1 MPIQSGDVKLLKS
14 AVMADVPEG
23 GGAPTGMVI
32 EDGISNSIFPDISEL
47 DRAGGRV
54 SLRKSFVAIQT
65 DDTDTYFGGNVIV
78 AEPPEDPRVSVTL
91 FPAASTFERRA
102 DATIRIEAYLTKGG
116 EYPGFLYENHIAGQR
131 LIQLFQRPETP
142 LPAVGQSLV
151 IVQGED
157 TPSEKAQYV
166 RVTAVTSVVR
176 KFYWG
181 ETGQSADY
189 EARVVTCEISDAL
202 RTNFS
207 GSPASRTFGRAS
219 SGSRVRETIVAD
231 AGLYSGVVPLT
242 RAAALGDYTLKG
254 ASIYTQLVPS
264 AQTETPIVNAQAS
277 GQSNALIDASN
288 GSLSL
293 TTSVPFDPS
302 TNVYL
307 GSPVLPGTLAIQY
320 AGGSFTD
327 SGGIVFYN
335 ANPVGTIQYAS
346 GTIAW
351 SSAMTSYSGTKT
363 VTFKAAGA
371 PVKLADT
378 AAIAVD
384 ESSRSY
390 NYVLTIDPPPA
401 PGTVKVSYLAQGRW
415 YDLTDNGAGSLSGT
429 DVAFGAGTVSYS
441 SGTVAVTLGAL
452 PDMDSSVLFYWGAT
466 VNHFNR
472 AALASPSVRFA
483 LSLGQ
488 AGVTPGSLTLSW
500 NDGSPRTASD
510 DGMGKIT
517 GSATGTIRYQDGT
530 LELIPSALPAGG
542 QAFEASFTY
551 GPPETQDFPAP
562 LRNGDGTVSLL
573 LAAGNVLPGTVELT
587 WNLLIEDY
595 AAISLVPQEMLL
607 VPNRVDPYKTV
618 RDDGLGMLKDSQG
631 VVFGSIDYAAGAIT
645 FTADT
650 TVQIPFPRYSVTQ
663 IGTTMVMT
671 APGFGRLEPVYRN
684 TFSGFEYKPA
694 AAFMPY
700 DETGLAKV
708 QYRTAS
714 SSTTAAVTLTLS
726 ELAVDLTPGFAETI
740 VPGSVNFHLGGKRYF
755 DRNGRLYV
763 DLDLRTDA
771 ATLAGSLDYDSGVAT
786 LSHWVPAQA
795 NSLVM
800 RSLLTSLDGQPV
812 DEVVFR
818 IPVVPVRPGSVQMLA
833 TTLNGAQVNVTA
845 DTSGLLTG
853 TNVTGQVDYETG
865 IVRARFGRRVTAA
878 GNEAEV
884 WYDPQAV
891 DAEGKIFRP
900 YPVFADSIRYNA
912 VSFSYLPLDASLLGI
927 DPVRLPSDGR
937 VPVFRPGGFGVVGH
951 TGRLTSSV
959 SNGQIVSCGRVRLSR
974 VRVVGNDKVVIH
986 AGYTADL
993 EAGTVTFTDTSGYA
1007 QPVTIEHRV
1016 EDMGVIRDVQI
1027 NGDITFTRAL
1037 THDYP
1042 LTDPPTSFM
1051 SSALVAG
1058 DLFARVPVIFDQATW
1073 NGAWKDVQE
1082 GSAATATFNATQYP
1096 ITVTNR
1102 GAITERWVVRFTN
1115 TVNFEVI
1122 GENVGVIATGEVS
1135 TTCAPT
1141 NPATGVPYFQIP
1153 ALGWGNGWATGNVL
1167 RFNTIGAQFPVW
1179 VVRTVQ
1185 QGPETVAH
1193 DDFTLLIR
1201 GDVDTP

>member
-23 GGAPTGMVI
+23 GGAPTGTVI
-32 EDGISNSIFPDISEL
+32 EDGVSNSIFPDISEL

-54 SLRKSFVAIQT
+54 SLRKTFVAIQT

-91 FPAASTFERRA
+91 FPATSTFERRA

-131 LIQLFQRPETP
+131 LIQIFQRPETP

-151 IVQGED
+151 IVQDEN
-157 TPSEKAQYV
+157 TSTERAQYV

-176 KFYWG
+176 KYYG
-181 ETGQSADY
+181 ESNLTGDY

-202 RTNFS
+202 RTNFT
-207 GSPASRTFGRAS
+207 GSPASRTFARAIT
-219 SGSRVRETIVAD
+219 GSRIRETIVAD
-231 AGLYSGVVPLT
+231 AGLYSSVVPLT
-242 RAAALGDYTLKG
+242 RSASLGEYTLKG

-264 AQTETPIVNAQAS
+264 AQTETPIVSAQAG

-288 GSLSL
+288 GSVSFS
-293 TTSVPFDPS
+293 TSVPFNPS
-302 TNVYL
+302 TNLYL
-307 GSPVLPGTLAIQY
+307 GSPVLPGTLSIQY
-320 AGGSFTD
+320 SGGSFTD

-335 ANPVGTIQYAS
+335 ANPVGTIAYAS

-351 SSAMTSYSGTKT
+351 VSSMTSYIGTKT

-378 AAIAVD
+378 AAIAVN

-429 DVAFGAGTVSYS
+429 DVAFGAGTVSYG

-452 PDMDSSVLFYWGAT
+452 PDMDSAVLFYWGAT
-466 VNHFNR
+466 VNHYNR
-472 AALASPSVRFA
+472 AALVSPAVRIP

-488 AGVTPGSLTLSW
+488 TGITPGSLTLTW
-500 NDGSPRTASD
+500 NDGSARTASD
-510 DGMGKIT
+510 NGQGEMT
-517 GSATGTIRYQDGT
+517 GDASGTIRYQDGT
-530 LELIPSALPAGG
+530 LELIPAQLPAGG
-542 QAFEASFTY
+542 QSFEASFTF
-551 GPPETQDFPAP
+551 GTPDLQAFSAP
-562 LRNGDGTVSLL
+562 LRNTDGTVTLL

-587 WNLLIEDY
+587 WNLLIEEY
-595 AAISLVPQEMLL
+595 GNFSTVPMEMVIDPVR
-607 VPNRVDPYKTV
+607 VPEHKTV
-618 RDDGLGMLKDSQG
+618 RDDGLGALKDSQG
-631 VVFGSIDYAAGAIT
+631 IVFGSVDYATGAIT
-645 FTADT
+645 FTPET
-650 TVQIPFPRYSVTQ
+650 TVQIPWPRYSVYEL
-663 IGTTMVMT
+663 
-671 APGFGRLEPVYRN
+671 GFDLFETISKPVYRN
-684 TFSGFEYKPA
+684 VFRGFGYVSA
-694 AAFMPY
+694 GAFMPY
-700 DETGLAKV
+700 DETGLAQV
-708 QYRTAS
+708 QYRTVS
-714 SSTTAAVTLTLS
+714 SNNTAVLTLTISDLS
-726 ELAVDLTPGFAETI
+726 VDLTPDFAETL
-740 VPGSVNFHLGGKRYF
+740 VPGSINFQLGDKRYF

-763 DLDLRTDA
+763 DLDPGTDA

-786 LSHWVPAQA
+786 LTHWVPGQS
-795 NSLVM
+795 NSLEA
-800 RSLLTSLDGQPV
+800 RSLLTTLDGQPV

-818 IPVVPVRPGSVQMLA
+818 IPVVPVRPGSLQLMA
-833 TTLNGAQVNVTA
+833 TPLNGAPINVSA
-845 DTSGLLTG
+845 DTSGAISATYVSG
-853 TNVTGQVDYETG
+853 RIDYETG
-865 IVRARFGRRVTAA
+865 IVRARFGRLVSAE
-878 GNEAEV
+878 GNEAEI

-891 DAEGKIFRP
+891 DADGNIFRP

-912 VSFSYLPLDASLLGI
+912 VSFSYLPLDASILGI

-951 TGRLTSSV
+951 TGRLTASV
-959 SNGQIVSCGRVRLSR
+959 SNGQVVSCGRVRLSR
-974 VRVVGNDKVVIH
+974 VRVLGQDGAVIH
-986 AGYTADL
+986 TGYSVDL
-993 EAGTVTFTDTSGYA
+993 EAGTVSFTDTSGYA

-1016 EDMGVIRDVQI
+1016 EDMAVIRDVQI

-1042 LTDPPTSFM
+1042 LTDPPTSFV
-1051 SSALVAG
+1051 SSALIAG

-1082 GSAATATFNATQYP
+1082 GSAATATFNQTQYP

-1115 TVNFEVI
+1115 TVSFEVI

-1153 ALGWGNGWATGNVL
+1153 ALGWGNGWAAGNVL

-1185 QGPETVAH
+1185 QGPESVAH
-1193 DDFTLLIR
+1193 DAFTLLIR

>member
-23 GGAPTGMVI
+23 GGAPTGLVI
-32 EDGISNSIFPDISEL
+32 EDGVSNSIFPDISEL

-54 SLRKSFVAIQT
+54 SLRKTFVAIQT
-65 DDTDTYFGGNVIV
+65 DDRDVYFGGNVIV
-78 AEPPEDPRVSVTL
+78 AEPPEDQRVSVTL
-91 FPAASTFERRA
+91 FPAANTFERRS

-131 LIQLFQRPETP
+131 LIQIFQRPETP

-151 IVQGED
+151 IVQAED
-157 TPSEKAQYV
+157 SASEKAQYV

-176 KFYWG
+176 KFYG
-181 ETGQSADY
+181 EINQVGDY

-202 RTNFS
+202 RTNFT
-207 GSPASRTFGRAS
+207 GSPSSRTFARSS
-219 SGSRVRETIVAD
+219 SGSRIRETIVAD

-242 RAAALGDYTLKG
+242 RAASLGDYTLKG

-288 GSLSL
+288 GSVSL
-293 TTSVPFDPS
+293 ATSVPFDPS
-302 TNVYL
+302 TNLYL
-307 GSPVLPGTLAIQY
+307 GSPVLPGTLSIQHS
-320 AGGSFTD
+320 GGSFTD

-335 ANPVGTIQYAS
+335 ANPVGTIAYAS

-351 SSAMTSYSGTKT
+351 ASSMTSYGGTKT

-378 AAIAVD
+378 AAIAVN

-452 PDMDSSVLFYWGAT
+452 PDMDSAVLFYWGAT
-466 VNHFNR
+466 VNHLNR
-472 AALASPSVRFA
+472 AALASPSVRIPLA
-483 LSLGQ
+483 LGQ
-488 AGVTPGSLTLSW
+488 SGITPGSLTLSW
-500 NDGSPRTASD
+500 NDGSPRSATD
-510 DGMGKIT
+510 NGNGQIT

-530 LELIPSALPAGG
+530 LELIPAQLPAGG
-542 QAFEASFTY
+542 QVFEASFTY
-551 GPPETQDFPAP
+551 GPPDVQDFPAP
-562 LRNGDGTVSLL
+562 LRNANGTVSLV
-573 LAAGNVLPGTVELT
+573 LAEGNVLPGTVELT

-595 AAISLVPQEMLL
+595 DAISTVPMEM
-607 VPNRVDPYKTV
+607 VIFPARVDPYKTV
-618 RDDGLGMLKDSQG
+618 RDDGLGALKDSNG
-631 VVFGSIDYAAGAIT
+631 VVFGSIDYATGAIT
-645 FTADT
+645 FTPDS
-650 TVQIPFPRYSVTQ
+650 TVQIPWPRYDVVQ
-663 IGTTMVMT
+663 L
-671 APGFGRLEPVYRN
+671 GFDSAGADRKPVYRN
-684 TFSGFEYKPA
+684 TFRGFDYLPA
-694 AAFMPY
+694 AAFMPI

-708 QYRTAS
+708 QYRTVS
-714 SSTTAAVTLTLS
+714 SNTTAQASLS
-726 ELAVDLTPGFAETI
+726 ISGLMVDLTPGFAETL
-740 VPGSVNFHLGGKRYF
+740 VPGSINFQLGGKRYF

-786 LSHWVPAQA
+786 LSHWVPGQS
-795 NSLVM
+795 NSLVA
-800 RSLLTSLDGQPV
+800 RSLLTTLDGQPV

-818 IPVVPVRPGSVQMLA
+818 IPVVPVRPGSLQLLA
-833 TTLNGAQVNVTA
+833 TTLTGAPVNVSA
-845 DTSGLLTG
+845 DTSGAISG
-853 TNVTGQVDYETG
+853 TNVSGQIDYETG
-865 IVRARFGRRVTAA
+865 IVRARFGRLVTAA

-884 WYDPQAV
+884 WYDAAAV
-891 DAEGKIFRP
+891 DANGKIFRP
-900 YPVFADSIRYNA
+900 YPVLADSIRYNA
-912 VSFSYLPLDASLLGI
+912 VSFSYLPLDASILGI

-951 TGRLTSSV
+951 TGRLTASV
-959 SNGQIVSCGRVRLSR
+959 SNGQTVSCGRVRLSR
-974 VRVVGNDKVVIH
+974 LRVLGQTGAVIH
-986 AGYTADL
+986 TGYTTDL
-993 EAGTVTFTDTSGYA
+993 EAGTVTFSDTSGYA

-1016 EDMGVIRDVQI
+1016 EDMAVIRDVQI

-1042 LTDPPTSFM
+1042 LTDPPTSFV

-1058 DLFARVPVIFDQATW
+1058 DLFARVPLIFDQASW
-1073 NGAWKDVQE
+1073 NGGWKDAQE
-1082 GSAATATFNATQYP
+1082 GSAATATFNHTQYP
-1096 ITVTNR
+1096 IVVTNR
-1102 GAITERWVVRFTN
+1102 GAISERWVVRFTN
-1115 TVNFEVI
+1115 SVNFEVI
-1122 GENVGVIATGEVS
+1122 GENVGVIASGEVS

>member
-23 GGAPTGMVI
+23 GGAPTGLVI
-32 EDGISNSIFPDISEL
+32 ADGVSNSIFPDISEL

-54 SLRKSFVAIQT
+54 SLRKTFVAIQT
-65 DDTDTYFGGNVIV
+65 DDRDVYFGGNVIV

-131 LIQLFQRPETP
+131 LIQIFQRPETP

-151 IVQGED
+151 IVQAED
-157 TPSEKAQYV
+157 TASEKAQYV

-176 KFYWG
+176 KFYG
-181 ETGQSADY
+181 EINQTGDY

-202 RTNFS
+202 RTNFT
-207 GSPASRTFGRAS
+207 GSPSSRTFARAS
-219 SGSRVRETIVAD
+219 SGSRIRETIVAD

-242 RAAALGDYTLKG
+242 RSASLGDYTLKG

-288 GSLSL
+288 GSVSL

-302 TNVYL
+302 TNLYL
-307 GSPVLPGTLAIQY
+307 GSPVLPGTLSIQHS
-320 AGGSFTD
+320 GGSFTD

-335 ANPVGTIQYAS
+335 ANPVGTIAYAS

-351 SSAMTSYSGTKT
+351 ASSMTSYGGTKT

-378 AAIAVD
+378 AAIAVN

-429 DVAFGAGTVSYS
+429 DVAFGAGTVSYG

-452 PDMDSSVLFYWGAT
+452 PDMDSAVLFYWGAT
-466 VNHFNR
+466 VNHYNR
-472 AALASPSVRFA
+472 AALASPAVRIP
-483 LSLGQ
+483 LSLGHT
-488 AGVTPGSLTLSW
+488 GITPGSLTLTW
-500 NDGSPRTASD
+500 NDGTPRSASD
-510 DGMGKIT
+510 NGQGQIS
-517 GSATGTIRYQDGT
+517 GSASGTLRYQDGT
-530 LELIPSALPAGG
+530 LELIPAQLPAGS
-542 QAFEASFTY
+542 QAFEASFTH
-551 GPPETQDFPAP
+551 GPPDVQEFPAP
-562 LRNGDGTVSLL
+562 LRNANGTVSLV
-573 LAAGNVLPGTVELT
+573 LAAGNLLPGTVELT

-595 AAISLVPQEMLL
+595 DGISTVPMEM
-607 VPNRVDPYKTV
+607 VIFPARVDPYKTV
-618 RDDGLGMLKDSQG
+618 RDDGLGTLKDSNG
-631 VVFGSIDYAAGAIT
+631 IVFGSVDYATGAIT
-645 FTADT
+645 FTPDT
-650 TVQIPFPRYSVTQ
+650 TVQIPWPRYDVVQ
-663 IGTTMVMT
+663 L
-671 APGFGRLEPVYRN
+671 GFDSAGADRKPVYRN
-684 TFSGFEYKPA
+684 TFRGFDYLPA

-700 DETGLAKV
+700 DDIGLAKV
-708 QYRTAS
+708 QYRTIS
-714 SSTTAAVTLTLS
+714 SNNTAVATLTISDLS
-726 ELAVDLTPGFAETI
+726 VDLTPGFAETL
-740 VPGSVNFHLGGKRYF
+740 VPGSINFQLGGKRYF

-763 DLDLRTDA
+763 DLDLRSDA

-786 LSHWVPAQA
+786 LSHWVPGQS
-795 NSLVM
+795 NSLVA
-800 RSLLTSLDGQPV
+800 RSLLTTLDGQPV

-818 IPVVPVRPGSVQMLA
+818 IPVVPVRPGSLQLLA
-833 TTLNGAQVNVTA
+833 TTLNGAPVNVSA
-845 DTSGLLTG
+845 DTSGVIGG
-853 TNVTGQVDYETG
+853 TNVSGKIDYETG
-865 IVRARFGRRVTAA
+865 IVRARFGRLVTAA

-884 WYDPQAV
+884 WYDAEAI
-891 DAEGKIFRP
+891 DANGKIFRP
-900 YPVFADSIRYNA
+900 YPVLADSIRYNA
-912 VSFSYLPLDASLLGI
+912 VSFSYLPLDASILGI

-951 TGRLTSSV
+951 TGRLTASV
-959 SNGQIVSCGRVRLSR
+959 SNGQTLSCGRVRLSR
-974 VRVVGNDKVVIH
+974 VRVVGQDGAVIH
-986 AGYTADL
+986 TGYTADL
-993 EAGTVTFTDTSGYA
+993 EAGTVSFTDTSGYA

-1016 EDMGVIRDVQI
+1016 EDMAVIRDVQI

-1042 LTDPPTSFM
+1042 LTDPPTSFV

-1058 DLFARVPVIFDQATW
+1058 DLFARVPLIFDQATW
-1073 NGAWKDVQE
+1073 NGGWKDVQE
-1082 GSAATATFNATQYP
+1082 GAAATATFNHTQYP
-1096 ITVTNR
+1096 IVVTNR
-1102 GAITERWVVRFTN
+1102 GAISERWVVRFTN

-1122 GENVGVIATGEVS
+1122 GENVGVIASGEVS

-1185 QGPETVAH
+1185 QGPETVP
-1193 DDFTLLIR
+1193 DDAFTLLLR

>member
-23 GGAPTGMVI
+23 GGAPTGLVI
-32 EDGISNSIFPDISEL
+32 ADGVSNSIFPDISEL

-54 SLRKSFVAIQT
+54 SLRKTFVAIQT
-65 DDTDTYFGGNVIV
+65 DDRDVYFGGNVIV

-131 LIQLFQRPETP
+131 LIQIFQRPETP

-151 IVQGED
+151 IVQAED
-157 TPSEKAQYV
+157 SAGEKAQYV

-176 KFYWG
+176 KFYG
-181 ETGQSADY
+181 EINQTGDY

-202 RTNFS
+202 RTNFT
-207 GSPASRTFGRAS
+207 GSPSSRTFARAS
-219 SGSRVRETIVAD
+219 SGSRIRETIVAD

-242 RAAALGDYTLKG
+242 RAANLGDYTLKG

-288 GSLSL
+288 GSVSL

-302 TNVYL
+302 TNLYL
-307 GSPVLPGTLAIQY
+307 GSPVLPGTLSIQHS
-320 AGGSFTD
+320 GGSFTD

-335 ANPVGTIQYAS
+335 ANPVGTIAYAN

-351 SSAMTSYSGTKT
+351 ASSMTSYGGTKT

-378 AAIAVD
+378 AAIAVN

-429 DVAFGAGTVSYS
+429 DVAFGAGTVSYG

-452 PDMDSSVLFYWGAT
+452 PDMDSAVLFYWGAT

-472 AALASPSVRFA
+472 AAMASPAVRIP
-483 LSLGQ
+483 LSLGH
-488 AGVTPGSLTLSW
+488 AGITPGSLTLTW
-500 NDGSPRTASD
+500 NDGTPRSASD
-510 DGMGKIT
+510 NGQGQIT
-517 GSATGTIRYQDGT
+517 GSASGTLRYQDGT
-530 LELIPSALPAGG
+530 LELIPAQLPAGG
-542 QAFEASFTY
+542 QSFEASFTH
-551 GPPETQDFPAP
+551 GPPDVQEFPAP
-562 LRNGDGTVSLL
+562 LRNANGTVFLV
-573 LAAGNVLPGTVELT
+573 LAAGNLLPGTVELT

-595 AAISLVPQEMLL
+595 DAISTVPMEM
-607 VPNRVDPYKTV
+607 VIFPARVDPYKTV
-618 RDDGLGMLKDSQG
+618 RDDGLGTLKDSNG
-631 VVFGSIDYAAGAIT
+631 IVFGSVDYATGAIT
-645 FTADT
+645 FTPDT
-650 TVQIPFPRYSVTQ
+650 TVQIPWPRYDVVQ
-663 IGTTMVMT
+663 L
-671 APGFGRLEPVYRN
+671 GFDSAGADRKPVYRN
-684 TFSGFEYKPA
+684 TFRGFDYLPA

-700 DETGLAKV
+700 DDTGLAKV
-708 QYRTAS
+708 QYRTIS
-714 SSTTAAVTLTLS
+714 SNNTAVATLTISDLS
-726 ELAVDLTPGFAETI
+726 VDLTPGFAETL
-740 VPGSVNFHLGGKRYF
+740 VPGSINFQLGGKRYF

-786 LSHWVPAQA
+786 LSHWVPGQS
-795 NSLVM
+795 NTLVA
-800 RSLLTSLDGQPV
+800 RSLLTTLDGQPV

-818 IPVVPVRPGSVQMLA
+818 IPVVPVRPGSLQLLA
-833 TTLNGAQVNVTA
+833 TTLNGAPVNVSA
-845 DTSGLLTG
+845 DTSGAISG
-853 TNVTGQVDYETG
+853 TNVSGKIDYETG
-865 IVRARFGRRVTAA
+865 IVRARFGRLVTAA

-884 WYDPQAV
+884 WYDAEAI
-891 DAEGKIFRP
+891 DANGKIFRP
-900 YPVFADSIRYNA
+900 YPVWADSIRYNA
-912 VSFSYLPLDASLLGI
+912 VSFSYLPLDASILGI

-951 TGRLTSSV
+951 TGRLTASV
-959 SNGQIVSCGRVRLSR
+959 SNGQVVSCGRVRLSR
-974 VRVVGNDKVVIH
+974 VRVLGQDGAVIH
-986 AGYTADL
+986 TGYTADL
-993 EAGTVTFTDTSGYA
+993 EAGTVRFTDTSGYA

-1016 EDMGVIRDVQI
+1016 EDMAVIRDVQI

-1042 LTDPPTSFM
+1042 LTDPPTSFV

-1058 DLFARVPVIFDQATW
+1058 DLFARVPLIFDQATW
-1073 NGAWKDVQE
+1073 NGGWKDVQE
-1082 GSAATATFNATQYP
+1082 GSAATATFNHTQYP
-1096 ITVTNR
+1096 IVVTNR
-1102 GAITERWVVRFTN
+1102 GAISERWVVRFTN

-1122 GENVGVIATGEVS
+1122 GENVGVIASGEVS

-1185 QGPETVAH
+1185 QGPETVTH